1 MINEESTNGVEHLI
15 KEVGLY
21 SRLISKRN
29 TTHDN
34 LVDMSIEKI
43 TLWKTDE
50 KKRICEI
57 ILYIISLGII
67 FILELFFPQ
76 IIYKLRC
83 LPAYIDDAEYVQ
95 ILNKKGKSELIKLN
109 KVNKGGKEIELEN
122 LEINQDEE
130 SKNKNINNFNN
141 LNEEEELEE
150 YEGESIYQNINKK
163 ENEYKQKIHEINYD
177 IDYGRKRQLEENE
190 KIDVETNRYL
200 IQQKQLISDKYF
212 LYLNNKYQY
221 EENEC
226 LFVPCTFYLNRYTI
240 EEIKKMI
247 NGIPNNNIISK

>member
-1 MINEESTNGVEHLI
+1 MINEGNLEGFDYLI

-43 TLWKTDE
+43 TLWKIDS

-57 ILYIISLGII
+57 ILYIISFGII
-67 FILELFFPQ
+67 FILELLFPQ

-95 ILNKKGKSELIKLN
+95 VLNKKGKSKLIELN
-109 KVNKGGKEIELEN
+109 KINHGGKDIELQN
-122 LEINQDEE
+122 LEINKDKKDNNIINVNEKIKEE
-130 SKNKNINNFNN
+130 E
-141 LNEEEELEE
+141 NEEND
-150 YEGESIYQNINKK
+150 GESVYQNINKK
-163 ENEYKQKIHEINYD
+163 EKEEEKRIYEINYD
-177 IDYGRKRQLEENE
+177 IDYERKRELEENE

-200 IQQKQLISDKYF
+200 IQEKHLSCDKYF
-212 LYLNNKYQY
+212 YY
-221 EENEC
+221 
-226 LFVPCTFYLNRYTI
+226 
-240 EEIKKMI
+240 
-247 NGIPNNNIISK
+247 